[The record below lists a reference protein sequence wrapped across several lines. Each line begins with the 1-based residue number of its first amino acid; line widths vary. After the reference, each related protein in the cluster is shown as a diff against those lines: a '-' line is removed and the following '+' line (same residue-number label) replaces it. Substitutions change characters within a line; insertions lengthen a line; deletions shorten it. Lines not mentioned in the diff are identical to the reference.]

1 MAGTPKSLHKA
12 IHGDISSKVLPAV
25 LILAAMSLLIYAHSR
40 PDGDYASKVFLGLI
54 LIQILPLAFL
64 EFKVVTCPDP
74 VGMLSLFG
82 TKVLLLHGC
91 FLLLRVLAWPLMEVG
106 FGWSNAIG
114 LVSVLVILKL
124 GFRFKLE
131 SFSSHLDVLGL
142 VVLAGA
148 AALVTE
154 MLDFGSTHSFL
165 EQTIHTSSSYIEIL
179 GFVPAVW
186 MVYQSAKKSDDV
198 TGTGGANLWQQ
209 TGLFCTFLISFYV
222 FEDLATAWH
231 IRSLSALAAA
241 GHIVHFLMLAHFVSF
256 LIYQVSRQD
265 MVML

>member
-1 MAGTPKSLHKA
+1 MAGSPKALHRA

-25 LILAAMSLLIYAHSR
+25 LILAAMSLLIYCHAIG
-40 PDGDYASKVFLGLI
+40 DGDYASKVFLGLI

-64 EFKVVTCPDP
+64 EFKVVSCPDP

-106 FGWSNAIG
+106 FGWSNVIG
-114 LVSVLVILKL
+114 LISVLAILRL

-131 SFSSHLDVLGL
+131 SCASHFDVLGL
-142 VVLAGA
+142 VVLAGCA
-148 AALVTE
+148 AIVTE
-154 MLDFGSTHSFL
+154 MLDFGTTHSFL

-179 GFVPAVW
+179 GFVPAAW

-198 TGTGGANLWQQ
+198 TGTGGANLFQQ
-209 TGLFCTFLISFYV
+209 TALFCTFLLGFYV

-231 IRSLSALAAA
+231 IRSLSGLAAA

-256 LIYQVSRQD
+256 LIYQVTKQE